1 MNIETT
7 RDNLP
12 QGGAWSGIKRW
23 SGNNPR
29 LSRVVWIGL
38 VLLVVAAGIWLIYP
52 QTPVRR
58 GFGPGGPGNIQS
70 VGVAKAVLGPIN
82 VTLNGLGTVTPLA
95 TATVRP
101 QVGGMLTKLYFTE
114 GQMVKAGDLLAQI
127 DPRTY
132 QAALDQAK
140 GQLARDSANL
150 ANAKVDLARYQA
162 LAAQNAISNQQL
174 SAQQALVRADTGIVA
189 ADQANVETAAINLGY
204 TRIVSPVSGRVGL
217 HLVDIGNIVSA
228 GQATGLV
235 VVTELSPISVL
246 FTVPEDQVSTIMAR
260 LNSGATLSVDAM
272 DRSQTNKIATGKLT
286 TVDNVI
292 DPATGTVKLRAMF
305 DNEDGKLFPSQ
316 FVNVK
321 LMVDTLQ
328 DQIVIPVPAVQ
339 RGSDG
344 NFVFVVSPDKTV
356 AQRAVKLGVQD
367 GDMVAI
373 TEGLKAG
380 DTVVV
385 DGADRLRD
393 GAQVNIP
400 NLNGRITQPSVAAAG
415 GATGGAGAAGGNRG
429 GNPAQRAQRQAAMIK
444 ACSADLAK
452 LCKGI
457 APTTPAARQCLN
469 QNRPSLSSDCTKTLG
484 AGRRGGGGGGF
495 GGGFGGGP

>member
-1 MNIETT
+1 MNIEST
-7 RDNLP
+7 RDNLS
-12 QGGAWSGIKRW
+12 QGGTWAGIKRW
-23 SGNNPR
+23 SGDNPR

-38 VLLVVAAGIWLIYP
+38 GLLLLAGLIWAVYP
-52 QTPVRR
+52 KPAVRR
-58 GFGPGGPGNIQS
+58 GFGPGGPGNVQS
-70 VGVAKAVLGPIN
+70 VGVARAVISPIN

-127 DPRTY
+127 DPRTF

-140 GQLARDSANL
+140 GQLARDQANL
-150 ANAKVDLARYQA
+150 ANAKVDLARYEA
-162 LAAQNAISNQQL
+162 LAVQNAISNQQL

-189 ADQANVETAAINLGY
+189 ADTANVETAAINLGY

-228 GQATGLV
+228 GQTTGLV

-246 FTVPEDQVSTIMAR
+246 FTVPEDQVGAILAR
-260 LNSGATLSVDAM
+260 LNGGATLSVDAT
-272 DRSQTNKIATGKLT
+272 DRSQTAELATGKLT

-292 DPATGTVKLRAMF
+292 DPATGTVKLRALF

-321 LMVDTLQ
+321 LLVDRLQ

-356 AQRAVKLGVQD
+356 SQRAVKLGVQD
-367 GDMVAI
+367 GDKVAI

-415 GATGGAGAAGGNRG
+415 AAGGRGARG
-429 GNPAQRAQRQAAMIK
+429 GNAAQRAQRQAAIAK
-444 ACSADLAK
+444 ACSDDIAK

-457 APTTPAARQCLN
+457 AAASPQARQCLG
-469 QNRPSLSSDCTKTLG
+469 QNRDSLSSDCSKALT
-484 AGRRGGGGGGF
+484 AGRRGGGGGGGGF